1 MFYIEAKTLV
11 DLAIQH
17 DILQTQD
24 NCIAIYRLA
33 GSDSE
38 KYPEGWYLEEKESVY
53 HDIMT
58 DTEGQSVLTNALL
71 EKGIDVQPMLMHLH
85 ELVLEAK
92 RFSEETF
99 KS

>member
-24 NCIAIYRLA
+24 NCIAIYRFA
-33 GSDSE
+33 GSDPE

-53 HDIMT
+53 HDIMS
-58 DTEGQSVLTNALL
+58 DTEGQAVLTNALL
-71 EKGIDVQPMLMHLH
+71 EKDIDVQPVLKDLH
-85 ELVLEAK
+85 EFVLEAQ
-92 RFSEETF
+92 RFSEEISSF
-99 KS
+99 